1 MRTLGEHLHHCDSIE
16 DDEDGDEKSKEFG
29 VNSHSILLQLKHF
42 DMCSGTLIP
51 DVMHDLLEG
60 ALQHIIKLLL
70 CYLIEEK
77 KYFSY
82 SHLNQKIESME
93 LGYMEDNHPSQ
104 ISRSDKTLR
113 QNGKLPVSIC
123 MGTNC
128 ALTDTSILLNSLA
141 SQTWTLGRLL
151 PVIVG
156 DKVPENDEHW
166 QHYLSTLEI
175 ADLILAPEILPEEV
189 ACLKIL
195 ITEHHTT
202 FVHLYPDASVIPKMH
217 YLIHVPRLML
227 K

>member
-1 MRTLGEHLHHCDSIE
+1 
-16 DDEDGDEKSKEFG
+16 
-29 VNSHSILLQLKHF
+29 
-42 DMCSGTLIP
+42 
-51 DVMHDLLEG
+51 
-60 ALQHIIKLLL
+60 
-70 CYLIEEK
+70 
-77 KYFSY
+77 
-82 SHLNQKIESME
+82 
-93 LGYMEDNHPSQ
+93 
-104 ISRSDKTLR
+104 
-113 QNGKLPVSIC
+113 

-156 DKVPENDEHW
+156 DKVLENDKHW

-175 ADLILAPEILPEEV
+175 VDLILAPEILPEEV

-202 FVHLYPDASVIPKMH
+202 FVHLYPYVSVIPKMH